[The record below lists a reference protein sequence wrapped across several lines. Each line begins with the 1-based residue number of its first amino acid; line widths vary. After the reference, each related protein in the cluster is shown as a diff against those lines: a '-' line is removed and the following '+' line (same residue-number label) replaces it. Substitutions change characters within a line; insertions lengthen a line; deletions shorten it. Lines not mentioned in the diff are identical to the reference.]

1 MERGSCVNWI
11 SSSKRCWS
19 SSYFSF
25 VLAAIICGFI
35 ALCYAEIASTLASGS
50 VYTYSYATIGE
61 FVAHLVGWSLLL
73 IYIVATAAVAAGWTG
88 YFHNLIKGFG
98 LELPKALVTIPSH
111 GGIVN
116 LPAVIIT
123 LVLAWML
130 SRGTRKVNESI
141 I

>member
-1 MERGSCVNWI
+1 MLRRNC
-11 SSSKRCWS
+11 
-19 SSYFSF
+19 FH
-25 VLAAIICGFI
+25 
-35 ALCYAEIASTLASGS
+35 TPASGS